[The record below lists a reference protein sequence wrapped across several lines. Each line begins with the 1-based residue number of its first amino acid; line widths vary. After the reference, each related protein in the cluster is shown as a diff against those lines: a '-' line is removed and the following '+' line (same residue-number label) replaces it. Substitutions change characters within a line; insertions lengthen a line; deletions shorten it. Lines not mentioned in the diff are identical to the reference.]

1 MVKSGRKREM
11 DKRIIISFTMI
22 VIMITGF
29 FGYQY
34 FTGNNSKYV
43 YAESF
48 RDGMSLTPTSVDD
61 RGVDVATTFLIGF
74 EDGKEMTLDEVKNK
88 LVIKPEVDFVLE
100 EVDEQLVL
108 SFAKPLEENQ
118 VYKFLV
124 GNTSWV
130 FQTKSLFAVVGNL
143 PRHQSTGVPTD
154 SGIELYFNGKVKDLS
169 QYFSI
174 EPMVNGYFEPY
185 GNTMVFV
192 PKKFEPET
200 LYTITVKAG
209 LPLEGSSETLT
220 TDHTFSFETAS
231 TDSGLFKEPKGYFN
245 YRRLLNDFSS
255 KESLFIPFNFS
266 IYDKTAK
273 MKITSAVY
281 AYDSMDSFSEAIKAY
296 GNYPIWSNFN
306 QLPDD
311 SGILDLEKILEFE
324 QILESPDGYEDNL
337 RLPSMLE
344 PGFYMVQSKWEDMQ
358 FQTFVQVTDLSYY
371 YFADHTQGY
380 FWMHDLETQ
389 KPASGAKVS
398 IMDTSISAVANQE
411 GLAVFEDNTSD
422 DMVFYHLTYNN
433 MESLNYQYKGYQF
446 DQQDYWTHFQTDR
459 GLYQPDDQVAFFG
472 FLQNRETGNHP
483 SKVRVEVTKQNWFFR
498 SYWPG
503 MDEQIPLITKE
514 VQLENGFY
522 EGALEL
528 PNLEPGGYQI
538 NIMMNDQT
546 LASHHITVDKYVK
559 PDYKMDMIKDK
570 EAIFVG
576 EPLNIKVNTSFF
588 EGTPVSDINVQYNV
602 YGIGHAEGQITTDL
616 EGNGQFVYTPV
627 YQEGYQGDH
636 YGGINI
642 FATLPESGEIHQ
654 SENIRIFANDIH
666 VGIESSLKET
676 EATIKAN
683 VNKITLDR
691 INNGTAKDSNDFLG
705 QAVQGH
711 VIKGIIKKNEWVKT
725 EVGETYDFIHK
736 VAVKK
741 YEYNLV
747 TTDYQ
752 AVELITNSRGV
763 AEVKLVLPKEDFIYY
778 SLVTQTQDLKSRK
791 IEQTHYFN
799 NNDIFEYVADNRAFI
814 EADQVNYNLDET
826 MKLILKDNSGNLE
839 GLQYLTM
846 FGTDGVKELKITDQ
860 PNLDTT
866 YKKTFMPN
874 VEVTGVSFT
883 GETYMTTESLNVEVN
898 KESFEVDLNVTT
910 NKTSYKPGEMV
921 TIEVKATYKDENGAT
936 LNLPSGIANLSIV
949 DEALFALNEQE
960 INALESLYAMVSS
973 GIHIK
978 QGSHNN
984 SNFSSGPIF
993 GGLRGYGMM
1002 TEGMDMAKTE
1012 SAAETPTSMALD
1024 SATGNLSVRSEFKDT
1039 ALFLNLKL
1047 NNQGYGKIS
1056 FKLPDNV
1063 TAWRITTSALSQTL
1077 YAGSEKKELKVTL
1090 PFFINPV
1097 VNKTYLVGDQPYVS
1111 VAGYGNALKA
1121 DETIEYEIVSE
1132 DVDYTFAGTGKA
1144 FEKISLPLWKLE
1156 AGDYAIRI
1164 TAKTKSGL
1172 TDSYVETIR
1181 VVNTY
1186 QKMTV
1191 HDTYQAIKN
1200 LKIKTG
1206 AEGMT
1211 TLTFADQSAGQY
1223 ISTLYNL
1230 YYSDGKRVDQTYLAS
1245 VVQERLGSIFKIE
1258 LPEVDVQLSE
1268 YITDEGGITLLPY
1281 SEVDLATTVKMVNY
1295 LENDQQIAEVKA
1307 YLYNGLFK
1315 KNAGSKG
1322 LMIYGLAQLGEPMLL
1337 ELNDYV
1343 ISGNLSFE
1351 NHIIAAL
1358 AYGSLGDDFM
1368 AEKQYREFIKPHIER
1383 FDNQARV
1390 IFANDEESQIKHTS
1404 MVLPLLAM
1412 LNDEDTQAMFEYVTS
1427 RHSKTYLNHLDLLH
1441 FIDIRLESANKNEAT
1456 LTYRYDGVN
1465 YDVDFKD
1472 WWGASVTLPSAKMDA
1487 FEIVDVTSDVLVVAK
1502 YDSYDLIDREKDT
1515 KVSVSRSYE
1524 DYKTGE
1530 KKWNFKTG
1538 DIVKVIIDWKI
1549 DENAID
1555 QSYTITDYA
1564 PSGLVPMENPW
1575 DIGLEDDYYWYR
1587 DIEDQS
1593 VKFGVYKDT
1602 ENYRPMFY
1610 FARVISPGTFT
1621 ADAPMI
1627 QGMLIKDSFN
1637 LGDRATVTIEP

>member
-1 MVKSGRKREM
+1 M
-11 DKRIIISFTMI
+11 DKKVIISFTMI
-22 VIMITGF
+22 VIMITGI

-34 FTGNNSKYV
+34 FTGNKSSYV

-48 RDGMSLTPTSVDD
+48 RDGVSLSPTSFDD
-61 RGVDVATTFLIGF
+61 RGIDVATDFLIGF
-74 EDGKEMTLDEVKNK
+74 EEGREMTLDEVKDQ
-88 LVIKPEVDFVLE
+88 LVIQPEVAFELE

-108 SFAKPLEENQ
+108 DFTKPLEENQ
-118 VYKFLV
+118 VYKFSI
-124 GNTSWV
+124 GKTSWV

-143 PRHQSTGVPTD
+143 PRHQATGVPTD

-174 EPMVNGYFEPY
+174 DPMVNGYFESF

-192 PKKFEPET
+192 PKKLEPET

-209 LPLEGSSETLT
+209 LPLEGSDETLT
-220 TDHTFSFETAS
+220 TDHKFSFETAS
-231 TDSGLFKEPKGYFN
+231 SDSGLFKEPKGYFN

-266 IYDKTAK
+266 IYDKNAE
-273 MKITSAVY
+273 MKITSEVY
-281 AYDSMDSFSEAIKAY
+281 AYDSIDSFSEAIKAY

-306 QLPDD
+306 QVPEE
-311 SGILDLEKILEFE
+311 SGTSSLEKVLEFE
-324 QILESPDGYEDNL
+324 QNLESPDGYEDNL
-337 RLPSMLE
+337 RLPTMLE
-344 PGFYMVQSKWEDMQ
+344 PGFYVVQSSWEDMQ
-358 FQTFVQVTDLSYY
+358 FQTFVQITDLSYY

-380 FWMHDLETQ
+380 FWMHDLETK

-398 IMDTSISAVANQE
+398 IMDTSTTAIANQE
-411 GLAVFEDNTSD
+411 GLAVFEDNTTE
-422 DMVFYHLTYNN
+422 DMVFYYMSYNN
-433 MESLNYQYKGYQF
+433 MESLNYQYKGYRF

-472 FLQNRETGNHP
+472 FLQNRETGDYP
-483 SKVRVEVTKQNWFFR
+483 SKVRVEVTKQNWFFK

-503 MDEQIPLITKE
+503 MDEQIPLVTRE

-522 EGALEL
+522 KSTLEL
-528 PNLEPGGYQI
+528 PNLEPGSYQM
-538 NIMMNDQT
+538 NIMMDDQT

-570 EAIFVG
+570 EAIFVD
-576 EPLNIKVNTSFF
+576 ESLNINVNTSFF
-588 EGTPVSDINVQYNV
+588 EGTPVSGIDVQYNV
-602 YGIGHAEGQITTDL
+602 YGIGHTEGQVTTDL
-616 EGNGQFVYTPV
+616 EGNAQFVYTPV
-627 YQEGYQGDH
+627 YDAEYQGDH

-642 FATLPESGEIHQ
+642 FATLPESGEIHDSQ
-654 SENIRIFANDIH
+654 NIRIFANDIH
-666 VGIESSLKET
+666 VGIESTLKET
-676 EATIKAN
+676 DATIKAS
-683 VNKITLDR
+683 VNNITLER
-691 INNGTAKDSNDFLG
+691 LNNGTAEDSNDFLG

-711 VIKGIIKKNEWVKT
+711 VIKGIVKKNEWVKT
-725 EVGETYDFIHK
+725 EVGESYDFIHK

-752 AVELITNSRGV
+752 AVEFITNSKGV
-763 AEVKLVLPKEDFIYY
+763 AEVKLTLPKEDFVHY
-778 SLVTQTQDLKSRK
+778 SLVTQTQDTKGRK

-799 NNDIFEYVADNRAFI
+799 NHDIFEYVADNRAYI
-814 EADQVNYNLDET
+814 EADQESYDLDQT
-826 MKLILKDNSGNLE
+826 MKLLLKDNAGNLA
-839 GLQYLTM
+839 GHQYLTM
-846 FGTDGVKELKITDQ
+846 FGTNGVKELSITDQ
-860 PNLDTT
+860 PNVDTT
-866 YKKTFMPN
+866 FKKAFMPN
-874 VEVTGVSFT
+874 VEVTGISFT
-883 GETYMTTESLNVEVN
+883 GETYVTTESLNVEVD
-898 KESFEVDLNVTT
+898 KASFEVDLEVTT
-910 NKTSYKPGEMV
+910 DQTSYKPGEEA
-921 TIEVKATYKDENGAT
+921 TIEVKATYKDENGVIR
-936 LNLPSGIANLSIV
+936 NLPGGIANLSIV

-960 INALESLYAMVSS
+960 IDALESLYGMVSS

-984 SNFSSGPIF
+984 SQYPNGPIF

-1002 TEGMDMAKTE
+1002 EESMDMAKTE
-1012 SAAETPTSMALD
+1012 VAAEQPTSLALD
-1024 SATGNLSVRSEFKDT
+1024 SDTGNLSVRSEFKDT

-1047 NNQGYGKIS
+1047 NDQGYGKIS

-1063 TAWRITTSALSQTL
+1063 TAWRITTSAISETL

-1097 VNKTYLVGDQPYVS
+1097 INQTYLVGDQPYIN
-1111 VAGYGNALKA
+1111 VAGYGNALKE
-1121 DETIEYEIVSE
+1121 DETIEYEIESE
-1132 DVDYTFAGTGKA
+1132 DMDYTFEGEGKA

-1156 AGDYAIRI
+1156 AGDYRIRI
-1164 TAKTKSGL
+1164 TAKTESGL
-1172 TDSYVETIR
+1172 TDSYVENIR
-1181 VVNTY
+1181 VVKTY
-1186 QKMTV
+1186 QKMAVT
-1191 HDTYQAIKN
+1191 DTYPATKN
-1200 LKIKTG
+1200 LKLETG
-1206 AEGMT
+1206 LEGMT
-1211 TLTFADQSAGQY
+1211 TLTFADRSAGQY
-1223 ISTLYNL
+1223 LSTLYNL
-1230 YYSDGKRVDQTYLAS
+1230 YYSDGKRVDQAYLAS
-1245 VVQERLGSIFKIE
+1245 VVQERLSSIFKIE
-1258 LPEVDVQLSE
+1258 VPEVDAQLSD
-1268 YITDEGGITLLPY
+1268 YMLDEGGIALLPY

-1295 LENDQQIAEVKA
+1295 LENDQQIAEIKA

-1315 KNAGSKG
+1315 KNTGSKG

-1351 NHIIAAL
+1351 DHIIAAL

-1368 AEKQYREFIKPHIER
+1368 AEKQYREFIKPHVER
-1383 FDNQARV
+1383 FDNQARL
-1390 IFANDEESQIKHTS
+1390 IYASDEESRIRHTS

-1412 LNDEDTQAMFEYVTS
+1412 LNDEDAQAMFDYVTS
-1427 RHSKTYLNHLDLLH
+1427 RHSKTYLNHMDLIH
-1441 FIDIRLESANKNEAT
+1441 FIDLRLETANKNEAT

-1465 YDVDFKD
+1465 YDVDFNN
-1472 WWGASVTLPSAKMDA
+1472 WRGTSVTLPSSRMDA
-1487 FEIVDVTSDVLVVAK
+1487 FEIVDVTSDVVVVAS
-1502 YDSYDLIDREKDT
+1502 YDSYDLINREKDAQ
-1515 KVSVSRSYE
+1515 VSVTRTYE

-1564 PSGLVPMENPW
+1564 PSGLVPMKNPW
-1575 DIGLEDDYYWYR
+1575 DFGLEDHNYWYR

-1610 FARVISPGTFT
+1610 YARVISSGSFT
-1621 ADAPMI
+1621 ADATMI

-1637 LGDRATVTIEP
+1637 LGDSATVTIEP

>member
-1 MVKSGRKREM
+1 M
-11 DKRIIISFTMI
+11 DKRVIISFTMI
-22 VIMITGF
+22 VVMITGL

-34 FTGNNSKYV
+34 FTGNNSGYV

-48 RDGMSLTPTSVDD
+48 RDGVSLTPTKIDS
-61 RGVDVATTFLIGF
+61 RGIDVTTTFLIGF
-74 EDGKEMTLDEVKNK
+74 EEGKEMTLDEIKEQ
-88 LVIKPEVDFVLE
+88 LIIKPEVVFDLE

-130 FQTKSLFAVVGNL
+130 FQTKSLFTLVGNL
-143 PRHQSTGVPTD
+143 PRHQATGVPTD

-169 QYFSI
+169 QYFVI
-174 EPMVNGYFEPY
+174 EPRVNGYFESY

-192 PKKFEPET
+192 PRKLEPET
-200 LYTITVKAG
+200 LYTVTVKAG
-209 LPLEGSSETLT
+209 LPLEGSGETLT
-220 TDHTFSFETAS
+220 KNHVFSFETTS

-266 IYDKTAK
+266 IYDKNAD
-273 MKITSAVY
+273 MKITSEVY
-281 AYDSMDSFSEAIKAY
+281 AYDSIERFSEAIKDY

-306 QLPDD
+306 QMPEE
-311 SGILDLEKILEFE
+311 SGTSGLKKVLEFE
-324 QILESPDGYEDNL
+324 QNLESPDGYEDNL
-337 RLPSMLE
+337 RLPTMLE
-344 PGFYMVQSKWEDMQ
+344 PGFYVVQSSWEDMQ
-358 FQTFVQVTDLSYY
+358 FQTFLQITDLSYY

-380 FWMHDLETQ
+380 FWMHDLGTQ

-398 IMDTSISAVANQE
+398 IMGTSTTAIANQE
-411 GLAVFEDNTSD
+411 GLAVFKDNTTD
-422 DMVFYHLTYNN
+422 DMAFYHLSYNN
-433 MESLNYQYKGYQF
+433 MESLNYQYKGYRY
-446 DQQDYWTHFQTDR
+446 DQQDYWTYFQTDR
-459 GLYQPDDQVAFFG
+459 GLYQPDDEVAFFG
-472 FLQNRETGNHP
+472 FLQNRETGDYPN
-483 SKVRVEVTKQNWFFR
+483 KVRVEVTKQNWFFR

-503 MDEQIPLITKE
+503 MDKQIPLIKKD

-522 EGALEL
+522 KGGLEL
-528 PNLEPGGYQI
+528 PNLEPGSYQM
-538 NIMMNDQT
+538 NIMMDDQT
-546 LASHHITVDKYVK
+546 LASHYITVDKYVK
-559 PDYKMDMIKDK
+559 PDYKMDLIKDK
-570 EAIFVG
+570 EAIFVD
-576 EPLNIKVNTSFF
+576 ESLNIKVNTSFF
-588 EGTPVSDINVQYNV
+588 EGTPVSGVNVQYNV

-616 EGNGQFVYTPV
+616 VGNAQFVYTPV

-642 FATLPESGEIHQ
+642 FATLPESGEIHH

-666 VGIESSLKET
+666 VGIETTLKET
-676 EATIKAN
+676 DATIKAN
-683 VNKITLDR
+683 VNKITLER
-691 INNGTAKDSNDFLG
+691 LNNGTAEDSNDFLG
-705 QAVQGH
+705 QGVQGH
-711 VIKGIIKKNEWVKT
+711 VIKGIVKKNEWVKT
-725 EVGETYDFIHK
+725 EVGESYDFIHK
-736 VAVKK
+736 VVVKK

-752 AVELITNSRGV
+752 AVELKTNSLGV
-763 AEVKLVLPKEDFIYY
+763 AEVKLTLPKEDFVHY
-778 SLVTQTQDLKSRK
+778 SLVTQTQDTNGRK

-799 NNDIFEYVADNRAFI
+799 NHDFFEYVADNRVYI
-814 EADQVNYNLDET
+814 EADQESYDLDET
-826 MKLILKDNSGNLE
+826 MKLSLKDKAGNLA
-839 GLQYLTM
+839 GFQYLTM
-846 FGTDGVKELKITDQ
+846 FGTDGVKEIKITDQ
-860 PNLDTT
+860 PSLDTT
-866 YKKTFMPN
+866 YKKVFMPN

-883 GETYMTTESLNVEVN
+883 GETYLTTEGLNIGVN
-898 KESFEVDLNVTT
+898 KERFKVDLKVTT
-910 NKTSYKPGEMV
+910 DQTTYKPGEEV
-921 TIEVKATYKDENGAT
+921 IIEVKATYKDEDGT
-936 LNLPSGIANLSIV
+936 TRNLPSGIANLSIV
-949 DEALFALNEQE
+949 DEALFTLNEQE
-960 INALESLYAMVSS
+960 INVLESLYGMVSS

-984 SNFSSGPIF
+984 SNYPNGPIF
-993 GGLRGYGMM
+993 AGLRGYGMM
-1002 TEGMDMAKTE
+1002 TESMDMAKTE
-1012 SAAETPTSMALD
+1012 VAPEQPTSMALD

-1047 NNQGYGKIS
+1047 NDQGYGKIS

-1063 TAWRITTSALSQTL
+1063 TAWRITTAALSESL

-1097 VNKTYLVGDQPYVS
+1097 MNRTYLVGDQPYVN
-1111 VAGYGNALKA
+1111 VAGYGNAIKE
-1121 DETIEYEIVSE
+1121 DEIIEYEVASE
-1132 DVDYTFAGTGKA
+1132 DMDYTFSVTGKA

-1164 TAKTKSGL
+1164 TAKTETGL
-1172 TDSYVETIR
+1172 TDSYVETIH
-1181 VVNTY
+1181 VKNTY
-1186 QKMTV
+1186 QKMAVT
-1191 HDTYQAIKN
+1191 DTYQATKN
-1200 LKIKTG
+1200 LKIETG
-1206 AEGMT
+1206 LEGMT
-1211 TLTFADQSAGQY
+1211 TLTFADRSAGQY

-1230 YYSDGKRVDQTYLAS
+1230 YYSEGKRVDQIYLAS
-1245 VVQERLGSIFKIE
+1245 VVQERLGSIFNIQ
-1258 LPEVDVQLSE
+1258 LPDVEAQLSD

-1281 SEVDLATTVKMVNY
+1281 SEIDLATTVKLVNY

-1307 YLYNGLFK
+1307 FLHNGLFK
-1315 KNAGSKG
+1315 KNSGSRG
-1322 LMIYGLAQLGEPMLL
+1322 LIIYGLARLGEPMLL

-1351 NHIIAAL
+1351 DHIIVAL

-1368 AEKQYREFIKPHIER
+1368 AEKQYREFIKPHVEH

-1390 IFANDEESQIKHTS
+1390 VYANDEESQIKHSS

-1412 LNDEDTQAMFEYVTS
+1412 LNDKDAPDMFNYVTS

-1502 YDSYDLIDREKDT
+1502 YDSYDLIDREQDT